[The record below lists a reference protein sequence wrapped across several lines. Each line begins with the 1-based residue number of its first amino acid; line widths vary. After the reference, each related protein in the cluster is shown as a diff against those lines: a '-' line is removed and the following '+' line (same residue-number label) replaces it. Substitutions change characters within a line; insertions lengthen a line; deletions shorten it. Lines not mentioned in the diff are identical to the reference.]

1 MGMPDRRQLMK
12 VTRIAVD
19 RLEMGI
25 IILRDPQGVRQMNT
39 VADKVEH
46 EFVLRMGVADGKVEL
61 AGAYTFIIYNGVAVE
76 YDSLTAVFAGG
87 HHGQRIRQTYR
98 VAGAVGKLET
108 GTHQTIDGTFDGSAG
123 C

>member
-1 MGMPDRRQLMK
+1 ME

-25 IILRDPQGVRQMNT
+25 VLLLHPQRVRQMYT

-46 EFVLRMGVADGKVEL
+46 EFVFRMGMADGEMEL
-61 AGAYTFIIYNGVAVE
+61 AGTYTFIIYNRVAAE
-76 YDSLTAVFAGG
+76 YDGLRAVFAGG
-87 HHGQRIRQTYR
+87 HHGQGVLQAYR
-98 VAGAVGKLET
+98 VAGTVGKLVT

-123 C
+123 CQEVRGKR